1 MSLTSQQIVDNWT
14 ELLSIIEN
22 TFKGERKEKLLEL
35 YYHFEDRFLITPAS
49 GKTYYH
55 GAYPGGLVEHTLNV
69 INFAKQLYELWIHNG
84 DNPNFTEEE
93 LIFSALNHD
102 LGKIGDLDGP
112 YFVEHNEKWRKD
124 RGEIFIHND
133 KIRWMDVADRSLW
146 LLQYFGVKYNQTE
159 MLAIMLHDGL
169 YDEAN
174 KSYLIAY
181 TEGKQLRDNLP
192 ILLHQADIMA
202 TLIEKDIFINNK
214 KQKMAEQLNRDVTQS
229 KKLKSQVAV
238 KIAGEFFKKD
248 GE

>member
-1 MSLTSQQIVDNWT
+1 MSISAEKIIDNWNK
-14 ELLSIIEN
+14 LLSIIDN
-22 TFKGERKEKLLEL
+22 TFTGERKNNLLKL
-35 YYHFEDRFLITPAS
+35 YNYFEDRYPTTPAS

-69 INFAKQLYELWIHNG
+69 INYSLQLYDLWLSNG
-84 DNPNFTEEE
+84 NVPNFTKEE
-93 LIFSALNHD
+93 LIFCALNHD
-102 LGKIGDLDGP
+102 LGKVGDLEEP
-112 YFVEHNEKWRKD
+112 YYCEHNEKWRKD

-174 KSYLIAY
+174 KSYLISY

-192 ILLHQADIMA
+192 ILLHQADMMA
-202 TLIEKDIFINNK
+202 TVLEKDAY
-214 KQKMAEQLNRDVTQS
+214 KQNIKNKMATHSNKNVVNS
-229 KKLKSQVAV
+229 KKLKSEVAV
-238 KIAGEFFKKD
+238 NIAKDFFKNY

>member
-1 MSLTSQQIVDNWT
+1 MKLTSQQIVDNWNK
-14 ELLSIIEN
+14 LLSVIEN
-22 TFKGERKEKLLEL
+22 TFQGERKEKLIEL
-35 YYHFEDRFLITPAS
+35 YKHFEDRMPITPAS

-69 INFAKQLYELWIHNG
+69 INYALQLYDLWIANE
-84 DNPNFTEEE
+84 NKPAFTKEE
-93 LIFSALNHD
+93 LIFCALNHD
-102 LGKIGDLDGP
+102 LGKVGDLEEP
-112 YFVEHNEKWRKD
+112 YFVEHNERWRKD

-192 ILLHQADIMA
+192 ILLHHADMMA
-202 TLIEKDIFINNK
+202 TLLEKDEFLGIK
-214 KQKMAEQLNRDVTQS
+214 KQKSLEQLNKDVTKS

-238 KIAGEFFKKD
+238 NIASDFFKKD

>member
-14 ELLSIIEN
+14 ELLSVIEK
-22 TFKGERKEKLLEL
+22 TFDGERKEKLTEL
-35 YYHFEDRFLITPAS
+35 YLHFEDRFPITPAS

-69 INFAKQLYELWIHNG
+69 INYSLQLYDLWISNG
-84 DNPNFTEEE
+84 NTPNFTKEE
-93 LIFSALNHD
+93 LIFSAMNHD
-102 LGKIGDLDGP
+102 LGKVGDMDDP
-112 YFVEHNEKWRKD
+112 YFVEHNQKWRKE

-133 KIRWMDVADRSLW
+133 DIRWMDVADRSLW
-146 LLQYFGVKYNQTE
+146 LLQHFGVKYNQTE

-169 YDEAN
+169 YDDAN
-174 KSYLIAY
+174 KSYLIVW

-192 ILLHQADIMA
+192 ILLHQADMMA
-202 TLIEKDIFINNK
+202 TLLEKDVYTST
-214 KQKMAEQLNRDVTQS
+214 KQKKSLAQLNKDVTKS

-238 KIAGEFFKKD
+238 NIASDFFKQD